1 MTGSED
7 RPMPQGLPTVGDFE
21 EMMKQRGIPVQS
33 TGASGA
39 SGGSTLFNV
48 PIGPPQTVG
57 TDTFLNPD
65 APYISKW
72 DGIRTETPTMTN
84 QQIAQ
89 DLAMKHARD
98 PEAQVAFEEALSR
111 SGYGS
116 LDEVLYAASLAQ
128 EPWEEFLYQRASSGL
143 FGGGGG
149 SGGPTTTVTTNI
161 SNRGQAYNTINPSF
175 ERGLGRQIDEEGL
188 GEFKE
193 TLNAFEEENPYVTN
207 SGRGFSKT
215 TGGFDPSEM
224 VRSYVEGQ
232 DDYAESQVAMN
243 FLGVLDNILKDPS
256 NRPGADLQER
266 MAGAG
271 Y

>member
-1 MTGSED
+1 MTGNED
-7 RPMPQGLPTVGDFE
+7 QPMPQGFPGGGDFFDY
-21 EMMKQRGIPVQS
+21 MRQKGISVQP

-39 SGGSTLFNV
+39 SGGSTLFMV

-57 TDTFLNPD
+57 TDTWMNPD

-72 DGIRTETPTMTN
+72 DGVRTEIPTMTN

-98 PEAQVAFEEALSR
+98 PEAQVAFDEALSR

-116 LDEVLYAASLAQ
+116 LDEVLYAASLAEQ
-128 EPWEEFLYQRASSGL
+128 PWEDFLYQRASSGL
-143 FGGGGG
+143 FGGGG

-188 GEFKE
+188 GEFQK
-193 TLNAFEEENPYVTN
+193 TLNAFEKENPYVTT
-207 SGRGFSKT
+207 SGKGFSKT

-232 DDYAESQVAMN
+232 DDYAESQVAIN

-256 NRPGADLQER
+256 NRPGSDLQER